1 MGFKET
7 LKKSCDTV
15 KSSAKKLSD
24 QIKTEHK
31 KSMLK
36 NELDDAYATL
46 GKIRFSELNDGE
58 NAEIETQKICDEIRR
73 IINDLN
79 ELEGADTKKCPSC
92 GKDIEND
99 GAFCQW
105 CGAKSGEE

>member
-7 LKKSCDTV
+7 FKKSCDTV

-24 QIKTEHK
+24 QIKSEHK
-31 KSMLK
+31 KATLK
-36 NELDDAYATL
+36 NDLDDAYATL
-46 GKIRFSELNDGE
+46 GKIRFSELNDGV
-58 NAEIETQKICDEIRR
+58 NAEIESQKICDEIKR

-79 ELEGADTKKCPSC
+79 ELECTAMKKCPSC
-92 GKDIEND
+92 GKDIEKD

-105 CGAKSGEE
+105 CGAKSGEV